1 MESSK
6 MFPANILCSSNTS
19 TKESEAIVD
28 SPLSCSLESSEQ
40 NSPYTDSAVET
51 FNILNQNFERWVRRV
66 YHSYF
71 VCNVKTFCMACIFK
85 MHFKLKFCLEHLAVS
100 HCRNFCKVI
109 VFLLPFWI
117 FSFTVLNSSTKS
129 FI

>member
-1 MESSK
+1 

-19 TKESEAIVD
+19 NESEAIVD
-28 SPLSCSLESSEQ
+28 SPLSCSLESSER

-71 VCNVKTFCMACIFK
+71 VCNVKTSSMACIVRSFGVHIICVTYKCSNLFK
-85 MHFKLKFCLEHLAVS
+85 T
-100 HCRNFCKVI
+100 
-109 VFLLPFWI
+109 FLF
-117 FSFTVLNSSTKS
+117 
-129 FI
+129 